1 MTSIRYNEIME
12 AVTVTPQMRERV
24 LAGVEAAASGPGPR
38 SGTWKR
44 YAAIAACLILVLIGS
59 LTLPGLLKR
68 EAEPVT
74 EPPVNQVPWG
84 SEEFA
89 SLQALSEAAG
99 FPVRGVPSLEASAL
113 RRVYSLFWGNLAQ
126 IDYETAAGEYC
137 FRVRPGLE
145 DVSGDYNE
153 YAKLL
158 TQSLEGCE
166 VRFHGNGD
174 CAYADWTR
182 EGRAYALFFPAG
194 TDYQSASALVLETL
208 CQ

>member
-24 LAGVEAAASGPGPR
+24 LAGVEAAVSGPR
-38 SGTWKR
+38 SRSGIWKR
-44 YAAIAACLILVLIGS
+44 YAAIAACLVLVLIGS
-59 LTLPGLLKR
+59 LTLPGLLER
-68 EAEPVT
+68 EAAPST
-74 EPPVNQVPWG
+74 EPFVEQAPWG
-84 SEEFA
+84 SEEYD

-113 RRVYSLFWGNLAQ
+113 RRVYSLFWGDLAQ
-126 IDYETAAGEYC
+126 IDYETAAGDYC
-137 FRVRPGLE
+137 FRVRPGQE

-153 YAKLL
+153 YAKLV
-158 TQSLEGCE
+158 TQTLGGCE
-166 VRFHGNGD
+166 VRFHGNSD